1 MTDATQQLSQPRAAA
16 PASSSS
22 SSSLFDRLPTELRL
36 QIYDLLFPDKPIPAY
51 PCDTG
56 SFRRDGQPASTTVLR
71 LNRAIHAEA
80 QAVLYSKAP
89 FEVRIHPG
97 GIALCGGRPM
107 TYPDFDFGKRG
118 GPRKV
123 HPVVDGGAWDAV
135 LAHARRLD
143 VKIVAWVQYSIFD
156 HVREYVRHFV
166 DRLVEASAGRGTTP
180 VLLDLR
186 ISVEWHNGTTNF
198 PVTHPTPQMA
208 RQLLEP
214 FFGRIK
220 VRRGVDVGNVGT
232 PRYFF
237 GAPALAVVEEEEY
250 RALKDEL
257 RSSVLLR

>member
-1 MTDATQQLSQPRAAA
+1 MTDTTQLSSQPRAA
-16 PASSSS
+16 PALP

-36 QIYDLLFPDKPIPAY
+36 QIYDLLFPDKPIPAH

-97 GIALCGGRPM
+97 GIALCGGGQL

-123 HPVVDGGAWDAV
+123 HPVAGGSWDAV

-166 DRLVEASAGRGTTP
+166 DRLVEAAGGGTATP

-214 FFGRIK
+214 FAKIK
-220 VRRGVDVGNVGT
+220 VRRSVDVGNVGT

-250 RALKDEL
+250 KALKDEL
-257 RSSVLLR
+257 RSSMLLR